1 MTEDIHKIVPR
12 ETIAPL
18 KEFTSKLLT
27 WNQSINLIAGS
38 TEEDLWERHI
48 VDSAQLLKTLPESGK
63 ILDLG
68 SGGGLPALVIGII
81 TKYSGLPLHID
92 MIEKDA
98 RKCAFLKHVVLHF
111 DLSANVYNQSINQV
125 KPTPYDAVTS
135 RALADLEALIGFAE
149 PRIKKGG
156 YCVFPKGKNSKQEI
170 ESALLSWNFDYKSI
184 QSVTSDE
191 AKILKIWDI
200 QRA

>member
-1 MTEDIHKIVPR
+1 MTKGIQEIVPR

-18 KEFTSKLLT
+18 QEFTEKLRT
-27 WNQSINLIAGS
+27 WNKRINLISES
-38 TEEDLWERHI
+38 TETDLWQRHI
-48 VDSAQLLKTLPESGK
+48 VDSAQLLKVLPKNGK

-81 TKYSGLPLHID
+81 AKYSGIPIHID

-98 RKCAFLKHVVLHF
+98 RKCAFLKHIVLHF
-111 DLSANVYNQSINQV
+111 GLSANVLNQSIHQV
-125 KPTPYDAVTS
+125 EATPYDAVTS
-135 RALADLEALIGFAE
+135 RALADLNALIAFAE
-149 PRIKKGG
+149 PRIKEGG

-170 ESALLSWNFDYKSI
+170 ESALLSWNFEYTSI

-191 AKILKIWDI
+191 AKILKIWNI